1 MARDF
6 TKTTEKDFL
15 KQLFASK
22 LLSAPGKKYN
32 YSNTGYSLL
41 GKIIEIVSGQS
52 YEAFVNEHL
61 FKPAGMLQTGY
72 LLPNW
77 NTKQIS
83 HSYNRGIIDSPS
95 PITRYQKDKEVNW
108 HLKANG
114 GINSTQNDMLLWFKA
129 LSNNKILS
137 KESLKKIT
145 TPYIS
150 NPKETTSGYRFGWGV
165 KNYKN
170 STLRLTH
177 NGSNGAY
184 AHSIIWFPTKDI
196 QIVYVTNANSSKVE
210 YLAYR
215 VANIVLDKNYT
226 PKPIQNNIFS
236 YIINY
241 TKENNIKKSQALL
254 SILKNDYKSD
264 FTHPGVLN
272 TIGNLL
278 LRQHEDLGW
287 ALELFKINVQLYP
300 KNGNIW
306 DSLGDG
312 YKANNLK
319 AKAIESYKK
328 AVSLGYN
335 DAQQKIKEL
344 E

>member
-1 MARDF
+1 
-6 TKTTEKDFL
+6 
-15 KQLFASK
+15 
-22 LLSAPGKKYN
+22 
-32 YSNTGYSLL
+32 
-41 GKIIEIVSGQS
+41 
-52 YEAFVNEHL
+52 
-61 FKPAGMLQTGY
+61 MLQTGY

-184 AHSIIWFPTKDI
+184 AHSIIWFPTKR
-196 QIVYVTNANSSKVE
+196 YTN
-210 YLAYR
+210 
-215 VANIVLDKNYT
+215 
-226 PKPIQNNIFS
+226 
-236 YIINY
+236 
-241 TKENNIKKSQALL
+241 
-254 SILKNDYKSD
+254 
-264 FTHPGVLN
+264 
-272 TIGNLL
+272 
-278 LRQHEDLGW
+278 
-287 ALELFKINVQLYP
+287 
-300 KNGNIW
+300 
-306 DSLGDG
+306 SLCN
-312 YKANNLK
+312 KCK
-319 AKAIESYKK
+319 
-328 AVSLGYN
+328 
-335 DAQQKIKEL
+335 
-344 E
+344 